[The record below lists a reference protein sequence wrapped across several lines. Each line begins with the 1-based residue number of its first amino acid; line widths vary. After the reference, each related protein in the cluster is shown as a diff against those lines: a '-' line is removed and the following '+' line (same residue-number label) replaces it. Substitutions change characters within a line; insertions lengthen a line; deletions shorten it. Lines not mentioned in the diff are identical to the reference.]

1 MSLSDLTLPILA
13 VNGYLWDTMKQLEP
27 TFNDTYGNTIPFFPL
42 SDSATGSGWE
52 SKAYIIYDRIMR
64 TTPNPFYPIKKDH
77 IIYNVKAKDIETLQ
91 WGLAV
96 QYILDRYD
104 DAAQDI
110 NDWNRNKGNP
120 YKVYFHNLRVYQED
134 ASVNRN
140 FSTRPFY
147 ITQFIVESEYH
158 FTESIESIL
167 S

>member
-1 MSLSDLTLPILA
+1 MSLSDLTLPTLA
-13 VNGYLWDTMKQLEP
+13 VNGYLWDTIKQIEP
-27 TFNDTYGNTIPFFPL
+27 TFNDTYGSTIPFFPL
-42 SDSATGSGWE
+42 SDSASGAGWE
-52 SKAYIIYDRIMR
+52 NKAYIIYDRIMR
-64 TTPNPFYPIKKDH
+64 TTTNPFYPIKKDH

-91 WGLAV
+91 WGLAI

-110 NDWNRNKGNP
+110 NEWNRNNGNQ

-134 ASVNRN
+134 SSANRN

-158 FTESIESIL
+158 FTDSIESIL